1 MDRSHRVVNCTW
13 IGGREAAHF
22 SLIIFF
28 FSMAFAVNMLEAHL
42 LAAIEQ

>member
-22 SLIIFF
+22 SLLIFF
-28 FSMAFAVNMLEAHL
+28 AMAFAVNMLEAHL